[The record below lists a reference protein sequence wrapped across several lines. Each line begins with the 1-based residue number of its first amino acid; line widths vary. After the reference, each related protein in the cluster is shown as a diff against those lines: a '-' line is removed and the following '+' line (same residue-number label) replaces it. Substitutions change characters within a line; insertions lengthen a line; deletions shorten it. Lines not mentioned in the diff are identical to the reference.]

1 MNLSHRC
8 IVDSRKVSISR
19 PEFSPLQL
27 TLDYKIPLDR
37 LLISKQTAGREST
50 SHVWRESSRLCKSP
64 AIGWI
69 SHPRMRF
76 DSHIYLLYFLSS
88 MYFSSDHYIW
98 FDRRLLI
105 ICHRFAMDFR
115 YTYFHRSC
123 YVLLSFLLYTSFMPY
138 FSFIFF
144 LFLFVFLLLLQLI
157 FLCYNNITHTLFI
170 YFIIRFAVLYLSLI
184 FLWLN
189 TKYKSI
195 LHNVLIIISFSE
207 LPFFILVGYG
217 YFLEMKK
224 NYCSFSKYKIFSYL
238 YNFL

>member
-76 DSHIYLLYFLSS
+76 DSHIYLYIFCLLCIFPPIIIFDLIDV
-88 MYFSSDHYIW
+88 FSSFVIDSRWISGTLTFIVLVTYCYLFFYILPLCPIFLLFSFSFSLSFYYYYNWYFYVIIILPIHYLFI
-98 FDRRLLI
+98 LLLDLQFY
-105 ICHRFAMDFR
+105 ICH
-115 YTYFHRSC
+115 
-123 YVLLSFLLYTSFMPY
+123 L
-138 FSFIFF
+138 FF
-144 LFLFVFLLLLQLI
+144 FD
-157 FLCYNNITHTLFI
+157 
-170 YFIIRFAVLYLSLI
+170 
-184 FLWLN
+184 
-189 TKYKSI
+189 
-195 LHNVLIIISFSE
+195 
-207 LPFFILVGYG
+207 
-217 YFLEMKK
+217 
-224 NYCSFSKYKIFSYL
+224 
-238 YNFL
+238 